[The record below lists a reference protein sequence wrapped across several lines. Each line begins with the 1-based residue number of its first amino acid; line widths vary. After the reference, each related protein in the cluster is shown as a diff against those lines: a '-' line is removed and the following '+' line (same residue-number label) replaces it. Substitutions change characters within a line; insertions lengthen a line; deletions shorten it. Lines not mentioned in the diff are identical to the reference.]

1 MSTHRLL
8 IDPHAP
14 EFEMEPQYSG
24 YYDMISGFPFV
35 WVSAAMDSSNPNLLN
50 YWTKKNDPQFPATSL
65 GS

>member
-8 IDPHAP
+8 IDPYAP

-35 WVSAAMDSSNPNLLN
+35 GLGGYGLL
-50 YWTKKNDPQFPATSL
+50 
-65 GS
+65 